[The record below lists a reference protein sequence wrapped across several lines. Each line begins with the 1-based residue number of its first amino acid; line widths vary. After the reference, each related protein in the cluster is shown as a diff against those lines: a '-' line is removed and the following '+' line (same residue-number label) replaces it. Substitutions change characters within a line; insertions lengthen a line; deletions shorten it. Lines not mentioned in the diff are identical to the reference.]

1 MEPEKKSSGAL
12 VGLIIII
19 IILVIWG
26 IYMWQLNENA
36 KKEIQFQNNTVTN
49 EDSAELDTLDAEL
62 QTTDTNTGVDVNA
75 VN

>member
-19 IILVIWG
+19 IILVIGG

>member
-19 IILVIWG
+19 IILVIGG

-62 QTTDTNTGVDVNA
+62 QTTDTNTVVDVNA